1 MLTRE
6 EINPNHQLY
15 TYITFTL
22 KTLNIINYT
31 FMRYWKIL
39 HLELWS
45 LCVAYVFFRR
55 VDIFNGSLI
64 HGF

>member
-1 MLTRE
+1 MLTSE

-39 HLELWS
+39 HLEL
-45 LCVAYVFFRR
+45 
-55 VDIFNGSLI
+55 
-64 HGF
+64 